1 MPNVPAAAAAAAA
14 AAAPAAPAEN
24 MLGGRSEA
32 ILSSLVALIVAIL
45 PIVFSS
51 GCLRKLSNGYF
62 FLGSFFLSWRSLV
75 PSVSV
80 AALGGVA
87 AYLAKQCCK

>member
-32 ILSSLVALIVAIL
+32 MLSSLVALIVAIL
-45 PIVFSS
+45 PIVYDSS
-51 GCLRKLSNGYF
+51 GFLRKLSN
-62 FLGSFFLSWRSLV
+62 SSSWALSSCPGDL
-75 PSVSV
+75 
-80 AALGGVA
+80 
-87 AYLAKQCCK
+87 